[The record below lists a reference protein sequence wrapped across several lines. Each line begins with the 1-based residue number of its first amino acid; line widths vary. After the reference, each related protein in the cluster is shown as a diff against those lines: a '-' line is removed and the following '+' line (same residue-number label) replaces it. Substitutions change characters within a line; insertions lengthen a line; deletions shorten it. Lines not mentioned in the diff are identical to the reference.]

1 MSAASVS
8 ARRFLRAGGV
18 PILLPLAVVTE
29 RPTARA
35 HREAAAVLAEGDLAI
50 DATAGNGHDTVFLA
64 SKVGESGRVLAFD
77 IQPEAIASA
86 RARVGAA
93 GFGGR
98 VSFFEASHATMGRHA
113 EASSV
118 AAILFNLGYLP
129 GGDRGVITTRDET
142 LAALDLAVGLL
153 RPGGILSVVCY
164 PGHPGGDAES
174 EAVIAWTGG
183 LPDGYP
189 AEIDRRYDTFRPAP
203 FLVLVRRC

>member
-8 ARRFLRAGGV
+8 ARRFLRAGDV

-98 VSFFEASHATMGRHA
+98 VNFFEASHATMGRHA

-174 EAVIAWTGG
+174 EVVIAWAGG

-189 AEIDRRYDTFRPAP
+189 AEIDRRHDTFRPAP